1 MIRFVLTFTMVLAYF
16 CNDAQPNILRWSLTT
31 DGSIAWNVK
40 PNDTHTDNIE
50 MSGKQVSTIVT
61 YGVNNGVLVLK
72 KRLIFPMLRRI
83 PNDTHA
89 SLIIDFDQTEQPLL
103 KVNGTVIKELPRKF
117 QHKGKITIESETDGP
132 LKIRR
137 EIIPSVDKPAVIE
150 ICTITNTS
158 NSRCEFE
165 VIEGGKVIET
175 DPAKGV
181 YGKYIVSCK
190 VYGSQKVALE
200 PSENTS
206 FWLLY
211 SGRKSSEEPYLYSP
225 NYELAKRENFVSSIF
240 NTLQLQTP
248 SDTIN
253 SEFNFAKIR
262 ASESIFD
269 TKGGLMHAP
278 GGTSYYAAIWANDQ
292 AEYINPFFPFLGD
305 ISGVESAINSFRH
318 FARYMNPEYK
328 PIPSSIIAEGVDYWN
343 GAGDRGDQAMIAYG
357 ASRFALAYGD
367 KETAKELWPLI
378 EWCLEYLNRNISS
391 EGVIFSNSDELEG
404 RFPAGEYNLSTN
416 TLAYG
421 GLVSASLLANELQKP
436 ELSKIYGQ
444 RAKALKES
452 IERYF
457 GANVEGFSTYRYY
470 DGNTKL
476 RAWICIPL
484 TMGIYD
490 RKEETLKA
498 LFSDKL
504 WTSNGILTES
514 GDKTF
519 WDRATLYAFRGLL
532 MAGATDKTIGYL
544 KFYSSQRLL
553 GEHVPY
559 PIEAWPEGNKRHLS
573 AESGLY
579 CRVITEGLFGIEPTG
594 FRNFKL
600 TPRLPADWDRMSLKN
615 IKAFQSDFDIN
626 VTRIKD
632 SLLVEIVSK
641 GKIVFSSN
649 WDGVSPISIKL

>member
-16 CNDAQPNILRWSLTT
+16 CNDAQPNRLRWSLTT

-103 KVNGTVIKELPRKF
+103 KVNGTVIKELPQKF

-190 VYGSQKVALE
+190 VYSNQKVALE
-200 PSENTS
+200 PGENTS

-211 SGRKSSEEPYLYSP
+211 TGRKSSEEPYLYSP
-225 NYELAKRENFVSSIF
+225 NYELAKRENFVASIF
-240 NTLQLQTP
+240 STLQLQTP

-305 ISGVESAINSFRH
+305 IAGVESAINSFRH

-421 GLVSASLLANELQKP
+421 GLVSASLLAKELQKP

-457 GANVEGFSTYRYY
+457 GAYVEGFNTYRYY

-559 PIEAWPEGNKRHLS
+559 PIEAWPEGKQRPLS

-594 FRNFKL
+594 FRSFKL
-600 TPRLPADWDRMSLKN
+600 TPRLPSDWDRMSLKK